1 MNCEEETHLIVGSIT
16 PQRRRRLEEQQRK
29 NIEEKFVA
37 VLWAHHN
44 TEFLF
49 VFSSLVLVF
58 FRSSIH
64 SYARVCAC
72 ECGGLFDFE
81 SWVIQTSK
89 EEALRMCAAQ
99 SNPTQSFGPYTWG
112 FATDNTRADSVL
124 EISPNINYTVSS
136 ESVSSQRKKRIL
148 KLHWIIFHILSLLSS
163 SSRAPSPH
171 PSSVVVWDSLLSVCT
186 RTESKSNRNLLA
198 QQYKTKM

>member
-58 FRSSIH
+58 FVRPFIH
-64 SYARVCAC
+64 TRLFVRVSAAGFLISRV
-72 ECGGLFDFE
+72 ELY
-81 SWVIQTSK
+81 K
-89 EEALRMCAAQ
+89 RLRRR
-99 SNPTQSFGPYTWG
+99 P
-112 FATDNTRADSVL
+112 
-124 EISPNINYTVSS
+124 
-136 ESVSSQRKKRIL
+136 
-148 KLHWIIFHILSLLSS
+148 
-163 SSRAPSPH
+163 
-171 PSSVVVWDSLLSVCT
+171 
-186 RTESKSNRNLLA
+186 
-198 QQYKTKM
+198 